1 MRKICKNADFVIKP
15 AWGQSPS
22 AYLQLTLKL
31 SKSLF
36 SKVSK
41 STLSSICDILQARPL
56 SSRLCGRRCCKKGL
70 LNLHSQRPFLTQSLA
85 SCHITLPSCPP
96 AFALSKAA
104 MRFSQ
109 RKLCSTAAHL
119 LQITAQSAP
128 ADCQRDAY
136 PAASVNGL
144 TE

>member
-1 MRKICKNADFVIKP
+1 M
-15 AWGQSPS
+15 
-22 AYLQLTLKL
+22 

-56 SSRLCGRRCCKKGL
+56 SSRLCGRRCCKKGD

-96 AFALSKAA
+96 AFALRQCVS
-104 MRFSQ
+104 
-109 RKLCSTAAHL
+109 RK
-119 LQITAQSAP
+119 QNSAP
-128 ADCQRDAY
+128 HSSPLTSNYCSECCCRLPKRCLSSQPALMASLSNQSKEDRAGPHMGETAPWLGGSRALADK
-136 PAASVNGL
+136 V
-144 TE
+144 